1 MNTDR
6 KIKDILDCISKQIDF
21 KEIYAGIEIQAGD
34 DVLCIN
40 KFLTDAEIEDALKEY
55 YDFWGYDIIP
65 IAVTDYDDY
74 ICLYYKDESDNPSII
89 YWNYELVLENEKEG
103 IVFLY
108 GNMSQFEAALKH
120 ALLQKVCG
128 RF

>member
-21 KEIYAGIEIQAGD
+21 KEIYAGIEIRAGD
-34 DVLCIN
+34 DVFCIN
-40 KFLTDAEIEDALKEY
+40 KFLTDAEIEDALKVY

-74 ICLYYKDESDNPSII
+74 ICLYYKDDSDNPSII
-89 YWNYELVLENEKEG
+89 CWNYELALENEKEG

-108 GNMSQFEAALKH
+108 TEGNMSQFEIALKQ
-120 ALLQKVCG
+120 ALL
-128 RF
+128 

>member
-1 MNTDR
+1 M
-6 KIKDILDCISKQIDF
+6 
-21 KEIYAGIEIQAGD
+21 
-34 DVLCIN
+34 LCIN

-89 YWNYELVLENEKEG
+89 YWNYELALENEKEG

-120 ALLQKVCG
+120 ALL
-128 RF
+128 

>member
-120 ALLQKVCG
+120 ALL
-128 RF
+128 